1 MSNCTNNLFRFRQA
15 SISPRRGVSEE
26 ILAYLGKNRG
36 KADFLQKMR
45 WVRWKEGGPISERC
59 VIIGTT
65 SINELKKLHKR
76 GEKMYFC
83 IKEQMA
89 ENTKYR

>member
-26 ILAYLGKNRG
+26 ILAYLGKNRR

-45 WVRWKEGGPISERC
+45 WVRWKEGGLISERC

-65 SINELKKLHKR
+65 SMNEPKKLHKR
-76 GEKMYFC
+76 RKKMCFC
-83 IKEQMA
+83 VKE
-89 ENTKYR
+89 